1 GMAPAHSYSIRRF
14 RPADA
19 IGVAQCVYR
28 SFGYTYGDVDLY
40 YPDRLVHLNETGQ
53 LVSLVALDEAG
64 AIVGHLGLERPD
76 LGLIAESSDAAV
88 APAHRHRHLL
98 ERLRALAGEE
108 GRGIALPGPGGYP
121 GTPHPFRPAL
131 AE

>member
-28 SFGYTYGDVDLY
+28 SFGYTYGDADLY

-53 LVSLVALDEAG
+53 LVSIVALDDAG
-64 AIVGHLGLERPD
+64 AIVGHLGLGRPD
-76 LGLIAESSDAAV
+76 LGAVAESSDAAG
-88 APAHRHRHLL
+88 PPPPRPRHLPAPL
-98 ERLRALAGEE
+98 P
-108 GRGIALPGPGGYP
+108 ALP
-121 GTPHPFRPAL
+121 
-131 AE
+131 